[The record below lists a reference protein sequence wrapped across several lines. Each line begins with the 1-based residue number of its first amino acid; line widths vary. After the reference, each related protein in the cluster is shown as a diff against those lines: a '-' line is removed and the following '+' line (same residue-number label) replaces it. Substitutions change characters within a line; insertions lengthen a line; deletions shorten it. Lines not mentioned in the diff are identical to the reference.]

1 MIQTFFAYIRI
12 LRPLNFFFV
21 LIAVLFGAYYKMA
34 AFPLLYPLLAGIAA
48 TLISGGGYVINDLY
62 DYSIDMINR
71 KERVLP
77 SGLITTKKAKYYGIC
92 LFVLGIIIS
101 IFLHDPWIIALAV
114 FNSALLFI
122 YAMKSKRIHFWGNL
136 LVAFVTASTFIFGSF
151 ITNNLRYAFFVG
163 LCAFFYTMI
172 RELVKDIEDK
182 NGDSSAGAKTLPILW
197 GDKKTLL
204 LALLF
209 WIGFTL
215 TIIWGYPELYT
226 LKFFILLLVGIVF
239 LILVDL
245 IILIMKPLTKTVKYS
260 ESFMK
265 VHMLVFLIILWVAQ

>member
-1 MIQTFFAYIRI
+1 MIKTFFAYICI

-21 LIAVLFGAYYKMA
+21 LIAVLFGAYYKVA
-34 AFPLLYPLLAGIAA
+34 LYPLLFPLLAGIAA
-48 TLISGGGYVINDLY
+48 AIISGGGYVLNDYY

-77 SGLITTKKAKYYGIC
+77 SGLITPSKAKYYGIC
-92 LFVLGIIIS
+92 LFTLGIIIS
-101 IFLHDPWIIALAV
+101 LFLRNPWMIVIAA
-114 FNSALLFI
+114 FNSLLLFI
-122 YAMKSKRIHFWGNL
+122 YAWKSKRIHFLGNL

-151 ITNNLRYAFFVG
+151 ITGNLRNAFFIG
-163 LCAFFYTMI
+163 LCAFFYTLI

-182 NGDSSAGAKTLPILW
+182 NGDSSLGAKTLPIIW

-209 WIGFTL
+209 WIGFAI
-215 TIIWGYPELYT
+215 TIIVGYPELYSFA
-226 LKFFILLLVGIVF
+226 FFIVLLIGILLLLLID
-239 LILVDL
+239 LILL
-245 IILIMKPLTKTVKYS
+245 MLKPMTKTAKFS

-265 VHMLVFLIILWVAQ
+265 IHMLVFLVILWVAQ

>member
-1 MIQTFFAYIRI
+1 VIQTLFAYIRI
-12 LRPLNFFFV
+12 LRPLNFLFV
-21 LIAVLFGAYYKMA
+21 LIAVLFGAYYNISSY
-34 AFPLLYPLLAGIAA
+34 PLPYPLLAGIAA
-48 TLISGGGYVINDLY
+48 ALISGGGYVINDYY

-77 SGLITTKKAKYYGIC
+77 SGLIAPAKAKYYGIC

-101 IFLHDPWIIALAV
+101 IFLRNPWMIAIAV
-114 FNSALLFI
+114 FNSVLLFI

-151 ITNNLRYAFFVG
+151 ITNNLRNALFVG

-182 NGDSSAGAKTLPILW
+182 YGDKSVGAKTLPLLW

-215 TIIWGYPELYT
+215 TIVWGYPELYSSE
-226 LKFFILLLVGIVF
+226 FFILLLVGIVF
-239 LILVDL
+239 LILIDL
-245 IILIMKPLTKTVKYS
+245 IILITKPLIKTAKYS

-265 VHMLVFLIILWVAQ
+265 VHMLVFLIILWTAQ